1 MKMISCVFVKLK
13 GLFLGIL
20 SLFRRALCLSR
31 RRGQSLDCGDEDL
44 QTVSVVTSHRGARTK
59 NEPERDWNTWDDTPR
74 TVEEHIEVY
83 RQKLSRKADDQG
95 EREPEI
101 DFFGDMEPKVVRQTK
116 VLIRTDKEPE
126 KNFSRLTA
134 ASDATIP
141 YAAELEDWVDDS
153 KSGWEEVNEDA
164 SRLIREKRR
173 EQRAQQK
180 MQRQKDVSTNQ
191 GFAERI
197 GNRKI

>member
-1 MKMISCVFVKLK
+1 MISCVFVKLK

-20 SLFRRALCLSR
+20 SLFRRALCLTR
-31 RRGQSLDCGDEDL
+31 RRGQSMDSGDEIL
-44 QTVSVVTSHRGARTK
+44 QAVSVVTSHRSSRTK
-59 NEPERDWNTWDDTPR
+59 NEPERDWNTWDESPR

-83 RQKLSRKADDQG
+83 RQKMARKNEDSS
-95 EREPEI
+95 ENEPEM
-101 DFFGDMEPKVVRQTK
+101 DFFGDMEPKVMRQTK
-116 VLIRTDKEPE
+116 VLIRTDSEPE

-134 ASDATIP
+134 TDASIP
-141 YAAELEDWVDDS
+141 YAAELEDWMDES

-164 SRLIREKRR
+164 TKLIREKRR
-173 EQRAQQK
+173 EMRAQQK
-180 MQRQKDVSTNQ
+180 MNRQKDVSTNQ